1 MTKPRSAAPPT
12 AEELL
17 ERLDDESKTADD
29 DTALRAQVELWTRLR
44 AAFAAHPLSSGIEA
58 MDDLAMVAIAGDSAT
73 KLSLP
78 STAVILPSS
87 DLQTPQDP
95 PVHAL
100 FAPAATRSKRTN
112 PRSMSKVRAPPAK
125 KRRTLAKYRRS
136 WFQLPSNAPKKIKE
150 DLARLEDEEDEQDT
164 TPERL
169 AYHWR
174 DQRAWYDPKKYP
186 DHYLQ
191 HWRFFMQHRPTF
203 LILALYAPTDDA
215 GARRKLKSVACQKRL
230 LFISYNIAE
239 FGCYGFLGLFENGAH
254 DHLMWMGG
262 KAAKHSTGAKKAKS
276 RADATDPPQDE
287 LAQLLRHD
295 PSHYERV
302 IERVLYH
309 TRVDEEGYPS
319 IRELLEQSNALD
331 PARPAHLRLSTNAL
345 ARIALDVSTKDPPNP
360 NRVGNRSTGPWKK
373 LLSDITLRSVQSK
386 LDKRL
391 GKGKSVVTYDHKQFK
406 ASEQGEDDSD
416 FEDDGAPV
424 ILPPTLP
431 VTKSTRAAPK
441 QQDHTG
447 LTDSSDEDEESPPA
461 RRERV
466 RRKRRRARPPKGSSD
481 KKAGNKGDVSTSKT
495 SSSDKSDDVPSPDDK
510 TSKNSK

>member
-1 MTKPRSAAPPT
+1 MTKPTTRSATPPT

-100 FAPAATRSKRTN
+100 FAPAAARSKRTN
-112 PRSMSKVRAPPAK
+112 PRSMSK
-125 KRRTLAKYRRS
+125 
-136 WFQLPSNAPKKIKE
+136 LPSNAPKKIKE
-150 DLARLEDEEDEQDT
+150 DLARLEDEEVEQDT

-230 LFISYNIAE
+230 LIISYNIAE

-276 RADATDPPQDE
+276 RDDATDPPQDE

-360 NRVGNRSTGPWKK
+360 NWVGNRSTGPWKK

-431 VTKSTRAAPK
+431 VTKYTRAAPK

-447 LTDSSDEDEESPPA
+447 LTDSSDEDEESPPRSPQRRRGRPQRRLRRRQA

-466 RRKRRRARPPKGSSD
+466 RRKRRRARPRKGSSD

-495 SSSDKSDDVPSPDDK
+495 SSSDKSDDVPSLDDK